1 MEKFLFN
8 AVLAGMVLPGGPALA
23 ATPKPNLILIYSDD
37 HVNLTGV
44 KATKP
49 ARKANRK
56 ADVAPA
62 VTNAAPKVVT
72 E

>member
-8 AVLAGMVLPGGPALA
+8 AVLAGMVLAGLPGGPALA

-49 ARKANRK
+49 ARKA
-56 ADVAPA
+56 DVAPA
-62 VTNAAPKVVT
+62 VTNAAPKVVP

>member
-1 MEKFLFN
+1 MENFLFN

-23 ATPKPNLILIYSDD
+23 ATPKHNFILIYSDD

-49 ARKANRK
+49 ARKA
-56 ADVAPA
+56 DVTPA
-62 VTNAAPKVVT
+62 VTNAAPKVVP